1 LFLFSFNPPSVPGRR
16 FFCVRI
22 EEGSGQQPS
31 DIELDILT
39 KVPPFTAYTL
49 DVYFNVSSDKVLN
62 IRLVEYAPY
71 DKPKISGVEI
81 NYMFDL

>member
-1 LFLFSFNPPSVPGRR
+1 LFLGSYSDTRTGRR

-31 DIELDILT
+31 DIEIEIL
-39 KVPPFTAYTL
+39 KIVPPLTAYTM

-62 IRLVEYAPY
+62 IRFVEYYPY
-71 DKPKISGVEI
+71 NKPKISGVEI
-81 NYMFDL
+81 NEV

>member
-1 LFLFSFNPPSVPGRR
+1 LFLFSFTGAQPKERY
-16 FFCVRI
+16 FCVRI

-31 DIELDILT
+31 DIELDILAL
-39 KVPPFTAYTL
+39 VPPLTAYTM

-62 IRLVEYAPY
+62 IRFVEYTPY

-81 NYMFDL
+81 NYVFDL

>member
-1 LFLFSFNPPSVPGRR
+1 LFLGSQPWRR

-31 DIELDILT
+31 DIEIEIL
-39 KVPPFTAYTL
+39 KIVPPLTAYTM

-62 IRLVEYAPY
+62 IRFVEYAPY

-81 NYMFDL
+81 NEA